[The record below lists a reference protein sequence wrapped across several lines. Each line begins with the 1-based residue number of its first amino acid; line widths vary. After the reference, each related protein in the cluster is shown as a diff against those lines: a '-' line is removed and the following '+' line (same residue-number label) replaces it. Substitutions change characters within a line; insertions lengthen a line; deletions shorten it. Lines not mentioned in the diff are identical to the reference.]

1 MPDCAP
7 LEAGSSLSTIRTDTS
22 SDPCSLSIAAGSIF
36 DENELELAC
45 ERVGKGATSVEL
57 SLVCSSCTTTSAT
70 TGSARIVAFTAD
82 SFDTRTAGSSTDT
95 FSCATTD
102 KFSEDKFSEAL
113 SET

>member
-70 TGSARIVAFTAD
+70 TGS
-82 SFDTRTAGSSTDT
+82 STDT